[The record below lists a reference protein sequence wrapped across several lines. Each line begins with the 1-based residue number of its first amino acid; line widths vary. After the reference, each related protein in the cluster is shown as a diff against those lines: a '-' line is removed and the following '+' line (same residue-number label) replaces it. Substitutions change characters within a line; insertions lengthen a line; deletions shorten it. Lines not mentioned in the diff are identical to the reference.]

1 MLRQLVRRLESEDKG
16 GGKMNPAGY
25 SFEPV
30 ELHLADELGLE
41 FADLQFD
48 GYEAT
53 QTSAEMQKDQ

>member
-1 MLRQLVRRLESEDKG
+1 
-16 GGKMNPAGY
+16 MNPAGY